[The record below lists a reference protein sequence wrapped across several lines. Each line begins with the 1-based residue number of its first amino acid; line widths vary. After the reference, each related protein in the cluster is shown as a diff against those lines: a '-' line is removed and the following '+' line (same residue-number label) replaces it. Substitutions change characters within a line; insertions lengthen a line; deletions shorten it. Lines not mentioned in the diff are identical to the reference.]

1 MIAVAQRDLTEPEHA
16 SVYQLLDAASDQ
28 FRAASQQQFT
38 PPGESTVRLKVNG
51 GRVRLDQLPVTG
63 GVTSVTDD
71 AGNSVDYTRNG
82 MWLTV
87 GCDSSRF
94 LTVTYSHGGEVPP
107 RVKNAV
113 AEMVIRA
120 LVTPEEVMAGAR
132 SLTDS
137 AGPISQ
143 TTAWSVRAPNSGLQ
157 MSESDLKLAASFR
170 WQGGQVIVQAP

>member
-1 MIAVAQRDLTEPEHA
+1 
-16 SVYQLLDAASDQ
+16 
-28 FRAASQQQFT
+28 
-38 PPGESTVRLKVNG
+38 
-51 GRVRLDQLPVTG
+51 
-63 GVTSVTDD
+63 
-71 AGNSVDYTRNG
+71 